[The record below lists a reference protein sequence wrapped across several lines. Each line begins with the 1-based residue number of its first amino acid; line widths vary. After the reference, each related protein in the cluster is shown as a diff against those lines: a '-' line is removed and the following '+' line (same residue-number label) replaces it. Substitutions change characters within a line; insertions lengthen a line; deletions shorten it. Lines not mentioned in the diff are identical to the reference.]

1 MDKLDPQKLF
11 TQIAE
16 DVPSELHQHLFV
28 TGSLAAAYYY
38 RTELMGQ
45 AINTKDADLV
55 IHPAGHVESCR
66 EMTEKLLGTG
76 WRKTDACFP
85 MERQEPVDDLRA
97 IRLLPPTSD
106 EYFIE
111 FLNIPEQDQME
122 AKKWIPIQMSD
133 GWYGLPSFR
142 FLGVVSIGRLR
153 SEMGLEYAA
162 PSMMALTN
170 LLSHPEVGTSRI
182 ESGSMTGTL
191 RSAKDLGRVIAL
203 ARLAGRDEVESWQE
217 PWFDA
222 VKQCFPS
229 GWKELTVK
237 IGSGLEELLG
247 DANALQEAQRTTDIG
262 ILNGMNVTVDE
273 LRAEG
278 ERLIVDLIEP
288 LREMANDGIE

>member
-1 MDKLDPQKLF
+1 MNKLDPEKLF
-11 TQIAE
+11 AQISH
-16 DVPSELHQHLFV
+16 DVPTQLHQHLFV
-28 TGSLAAAYYY
+28 TGSLAAAYHY

-45 AINTKDADLV
+45 AVNTKDADLV

-66 EMTEKLLGTG
+66 EMTEQLLATG
-76 WRKTDACFP
+76 WRRTGACFP
-85 MERQEPVDDLRA
+85 MEKQEPLDDLRA

-111 FLNIPEQDQME
+111 FLNIPEQDQAE

-162 PSMMALTN
+162 PSMMALAN

-182 ESGSMTGTL
+182 ESGLMQGTL
-191 RSAKDLGRVIAL
+191 RSAKDLGRVLAL
-203 ARLAGRDEVESWQE
+203 ARLAGRDEVELWQE
-217 PWFDA
+217 PWFA
-222 VKQCFPS
+222 AIGQCFPL
-229 GWKELTVK
+229 GWKKLTAR

-247 DANALQEAQRTTDIG
+247 DANSLQEAQQTTDIG
-262 ILNGMNVTVDE
+262 ILNGMNVTMEE
-273 LRAEG
+273 LRAVG
-278 ERLIVDLIEP
+278 DRLLVDLVEP
-288 LREMANDGIE
+288 LRARGNDGIV